1 MVGGEKGIRK
11 WLLLARNWWAVAI
24 RGLVA
29 VLFGILALVVPH
41 LTLAVLILLFGAYAL
56 ADGIFGIVA
65 AVRAA
70 ERGARWGTLLV
81 EGLWG
86 VAIAAVA
93 FIWPGETALVLLYL
107 IAFWAIFTGVFE
119 ILAAVRLRREIV
131 NEWLLGLAGLA
142 SVVFGVLLVVFPGA
156 GALTVI
162 WLIGAYALV
171 FGVLLLGLAFRLR
184 NSSTAGSG
192 LIDVYVRYLRQKV
205 DAPFG
210 AGLIQTVRG
219 VGYTLREP

>member
-1 MVGGEKGIRK
+1 MVT
-11 WLLLARNWWAVAI
+11 LARNWWAVAI

-70 ERGARWGTLLV
+70 ERSARWGTLLI

-192 LIDVYVRYLRQKV
+192 RRR
-205 DAPFG
+205 
-210 AGLIQTVRG
+210 AGRAD
-219 VGYTLREP
+219 REAAL

>member
-1 MVGGEKGIRK
+1 MVT
-11 WLLLARNWWAVAI
+11 LAHNWWAVAI

-70 ERGARWGTLLV
+70 ERSARWGTLLI

-192 LIDVYVRYLRQKV
+192 RRR
-205 DAPFG
+205 
-210 AGLIQTVRG
+210 AGRAD
-219 VGYTLREP
+219 REAAL

>member
-1 MVGGEKGIRK
+1 MVT
-11 WLLLARNWWAVAI
+11 LARNWWAVAI

-86 VAIAAVA
+86 VAIVAVA

-192 LIDVYVRYLRQKV
+192 RRR
-205 DAPFG
+205 
-210 AGLIQTVRG
+210 AGRAD
-219 VGYTLREP
+219 REAAL